1 MHTKLIKSLQRIVAV
16 TDKPVGQNF
25 LKSGNILNKLKALE
39 IEDALELADAFYDRT
54 SKEKETSE
62 RGYLL
67 GRLNKTKKPV
77 YRFEI
82 APYVLFFIGTEADIL
97 RKIANFSSGKEDT
110 GTKGTKDKTKD
121 EAKVKEILE
130 EDIV

>member
-1 MHTKLIKSLQRIVAV
+1 MRIKLIKSLQRIIAV

-39 IEDALELADAFYDRT
+39 IEDALELADVSYDRT

-77 YRFEI
+77 YRLEI
-82 APYVLFFIGTEADIL
+82 PPHVLFFIGTEADIL
-97 RKIANFSSGKEDT
+97 RKIASFSSGKEDT
-110 GTKGTKDKTKD
+110 GTKDKTKD

-130 EDIV
+130 EDII